1 MKSNIWMLVVLAIF
15 FVVTSVGY
23 FILSNIYWGYTE
35 PIGTI
40 VIGLLVPLCLFIA
53 YYLYAADKRSA
64 LLPEDRLDA
73 EISDD
78 SGEVGFFSPWSW
90 WPLILGA
97 ALAFVF
103 LSLAVGWWLTYF
115 AIPFAIVAVIG
126 FVFENSR
133 GANAR

>member
-1 MKSNIWMLVVLAIF
+1 VKSNIGMLVVLAVF
-15 FVVTSVGY
+15 FVVTTIGY
-23 FILSNIYWGYTE
+23 VVVSNIYWGYTE
-35 PIGTI
+35 PIGSI

-53 YYLYAADKRSA
+53 YFLHAADKRSA

-78 SGEVGFFSPWSW
+78 SGEIGFFSPWSW
-90 WPLILGA
+90 WPLILAA